1 MIIKQFISMFIGT
14 NVYIAV
20 DENTKK
26 AFLVDPADP
35 NPKAAQFLQE
45 NGYELEYII
54 LTHGHGDHIGGIA
67 FMKEQFPQV
76 KLVACEKEKVIL
88 SDPKINFSRD
98 ICGQPITVD
107 ADIYVNDG
115 DTLQVGDLE
124 LKFIHTP
131 GHTPGGMCIYVGDTL
146 FSGDTLFARS
156 VGRTDFPLGSMTQL
170 TASIREKLFLLPDDT
185 KVYPGHMGAT
195 TIENE
200 KRSNPFV

>member
-1 MIIKQFISMFIGT
+1 
-14 NVYIAV
+14 
-20 DENTKK
+20 
-26 AFLVDPADP
+26 
-35 NPKAAQFLQE
+35 
-45 NGYELEYII
+45 
-54 LTHGHGDHIGGIA
+54 
-67 FMKEQFPQV
+67 PQV

-88 SDPKINFSRD
+88 CDPKINFSRD